1 MCSIYTAKNSR
12 LLSSFLLRLPF
23 SHPYHC
29 VQVVKMLMKVY
40 LVNIWGFNRLRYF
53 SKCTLIVIKSI
64 TKISYITSYVFLRTG
79 ATVKF
84 INSKICVAI
93 YNSLSHIVL
102 IPISFFKFTSLQY
115 TEKPGNVYHY
125 IEHF

>member
-1 MCSIYTAKNSR
+1 MFNLHRQKLSR

-64 TKISYITSYVFLRTG
+64 AKISYITSYVLLRTG

-93 YNSLSHIVL
+93 YNSLSNIVL
-102 IPISFFKFTSLQY
+102 IPISFFNSTCPFNQRL
-115 TEKPGNVYHY
+115 P
-125 IEHF
+125 